1 MDGRG
6 GDLHRHLPRLTPNMR
21 FVHGIP
27 VGFSL
32 KPDAGVVWMSSQGRG
47 QSLRGRASE
56 CETLRGLISTVRSGS
71 SQVLVLRGE
80 AGVGKTALLEYTSEL
95 ASGFRCVQVAGVQSD
110 MELAFAGLQQL
121 CAPLMDHLDEL
132 PEPQRQ
138 ALNVAFGRGVGETPD
153 RFLVGLAVLSLMAA
167 ASHAKP
173 LICVIDDAQWL
184 DQVSVQTLGFVA
196 RRLLAEPVA
205 LVFAVRDGGA
215 EVLVGLP
222 EMVVRG
228 LSDGDARDLL
238 ESVMFGAIDPRVR
251 DRIVAETRGIPLAI
265 LEVPRDVSATELA
278 GGFWISGKRSSA
290 AALEESFVRRIHSL
304 PEPTQRLLLVA
315 AAEPVGDAALFLR
328 AAVQLAI
335 PVDAL
340 APAEAAGLI
349 EFGPRM
355 RFHHPLMRSAAYRA
369 AELTE
374 RRAVHHAL
382 ADATD
387 PQSDPDRRAWHA
399 ANAAAA
405 PDDAVAAELEASA
418 DRAQSRGG
426 IAAAAAFLE
435 RATALTADP
444 AQRSARA
451 LAAAQAKRDAAD
463 AAAAHEL
470 LAIAE
475 LGQLSDDQRAQV
487 ARLRAQMEFARSRGG
502 DHGAPQLSETAPALL
517 DAARQLDNLDDYA
530 ARESY
535 LEALAALMY
544 AGRIGAPDALAYAAE
559 AARIAVSRETE
570 LLRPVDFL
578 LKGIAERITGGVSA
592 GFGPLRVA
600 LELMCKQV
608 QSDDSPI
615 GRWLAVPAFP
625 IFQESAAHELWDESI
640 VHALSSAAVRYAR
653 KTGALAGL
661 PRALVYRAGVHM
673 LAGEFATAE
682 TLIEEANSITA
693 STDPNAAV
701 KYHAVLLA
709 AWRGKPSDAVSLIE
723 AAAADGIA
731 RGEGRL
737 LGLTGYASAVL
748 YNGLGRYEEA
758 FAAARQACE
767 YEDLGFHSWCLFELI
782 EAAAHTGQHEA
793 AAPAAR
799 RFDERA
805 GTSGTDWGLGALAS
819 AKALL
824 AGNDHADSLFN
835 EAIERLER
843 THIVVHL
850 ARTRLSYGEWLRRA
864 NRRNDARRHL
874 TDAHDMFTR
883 MGAHAFAERARREL
897 VATGEKVRKQ
907 PVSSGDGLTAQEAQI
922 ARLAGDGLTNQEI
935 GAQLFISTHTVEW
948 HLRKVFVKLGITS
961 RRQLRTVSWAS

>member
-1 MDGRG
+1 
-6 GDLHRHLPRLTPNMR
+6 
-21 FVHGIP
+21 
-27 VGFSL
+27 
-32 KPDAGVVWMSSQGRG
+32 MSSQGRG
-47 QSLRGRASE
+47 QRLRGRDSE

-71 SQVLVLRGE
+71 CQVLVLRGE

-95 ASGFRCVQVAGVQSD
+95 ASDFRCVQVAGVQSD

-121 CAPLMDHLDEL
+121 CAPLMDHLDDL
-132 PEPQRQ
+132 PEPQRE
-138 ALNVAFGRGVGETPD
+138 ALNVAFGRGVGDIPD

-167 ASHAKP
+167 ASHEKP
-173 LICVIDDAQWL
+173 LLCIVDDAQWL

-215 EVLVGLP
+215 EVLIGLP
-222 EMVVRG
+222 ELDVRG

-290 AALEESFVRRIHSL
+290 AALEEGFVRRIHSL

-328 AAVQLAI
+328 AAAQLAV

-355 RFHHPLMRSAAYRA
+355 RFHHPLVRSAAYRA
-369 AELTE
+369 AELSE
-374 RRAVHHAL
+374 RRAIHRAL

-399 ANAAAA
+399 ANAAAG

-444 AQRSARA
+444 AQRGARA

-463 AAAAHEL
+463 PAAAHEL

-475 LGQLSDDQRAQV
+475 LGQLSDLQRAEV

-502 DHGAPQLSETAPALL
+502 ENGAHQLSETAPALL
-517 DAARQLDNLDDYA
+517 HAARQLDNLDDYA

-544 AGRIGAPDALAYAAE
+544 AGRIGEPDALANAAE
-559 AARIAVSRETE
+559 AARIAVSRESE
-570 LLRPVDFL
+570 LPRPIDFL

-600 LELMCKQV
+600 LELMCEQV
-608 QSDDSPI
+608 QTDDSPI

-640 VHALSSAAVRYAR
+640 VHTLSTAAVGYAR

-693 STDPNAAV
+693 STDPHAAV
-701 KYHAVLLA
+701 KYHAVLLS
-709 AWRGKPSDAVSLIE
+709 AWRGKPSDAVGLIE
-723 AAAADGIA
+723 AAAADGTA

-767 YEDLGFHSWCLFELI
+767 YEDLGFHSWSLFELI
-782 EAAAHTGQHEA
+782 EAAAHTGRQVA

-799 RFDERA
+799 RFEERA

-824 AGNDHADSLFN
+824 ADSDHADSLFT
-835 EAIERLER
+835 EAIERLENTR
-843 THIVVHL
+843 IAVHL
-850 ARTRLSYGEWLRRA
+850 ARTRLSYGEWLRRV

-874 TDAHDMFTR
+874 NEAHEMFTR

-897 VATGEKVRKQ
+897 MATGEKVRKQ